1 MGAMT
6 QVTVQMDADLKA
18 EADALFA
25 DLGIDVPTAIGIFIR
40 QCVREEGIP
49 FEISRKEPVPETVLA
64 MVDPEVLEPAEPLEE
79 EQDGYTK
86 TVLFSDLE
94 E

>member
-1 MGAMT
+1 MADIT
-6 QVTVQMDADLKA
+6 QITVQLDADLKA

-25 DLGIDVPTAIGIFIR
+25 DLGIDLSTAIGIFVR
-40 QCVREEGIP
+40 QCVRDEGIP
-49 FEISRKEPVPETVLA
+49 FEISRKEPITEPILA
-64 MVDPEVLEPAEPLEE
+64 VVDPDALEPAAPLAVE
-79 EQDGYTK
+79 DDSYTK